1 MKHSGQKQ
9 ERYGIFVLGQILTL
23 ILVLGI
29 IPLCVG
35 MIPVNLMEKRYR
47 SLGVTYIAGFLFTLA
62 VFQIIAVPIVIMQAW
77 GFRIIVPMFS
87 ILTILLGGIGIYMTW
102 RTSQKEAFSGE
113 GEIIPFLRVLKKEDG
128 ESTVKKI
135 RSKETREEGLL
146 WLFVILLVGF
156 QLFMAVTTTSFDGD
170 DAYYVVQS
178 VLTDETDTLYRIMP
192 YTGLSTGMDLRHAL
206 AVFPIWIAYI
216 ARMSGVHA
224 TIVAHTV
231 LPLVLIPVTY
241 WIYLEIG
248 KKLLKCDKHKLP
260 IYMIFICLMQIFGN
274 VSIYTNATFFLT
286 RTWQGKS
293 LLANVVLPAI
303 VWLILWIF
311 DSENYDKEHRIG
323 LWVLLVFTNFVAA
336 MSSTASVFLAAML
349 IGVTGLVMGIREKD
363 IQVPLRLM
371 ISCVPLVIYG
381 AIFLL
386 L

>member
-1 MKHSGQKQ
+1 MV
-9 ERYGIFVLGQILTL
+9 IVLGQILTL
-23 ILVLGI
+23 ILILGI

-35 MIPVNLMEKRYR
+35 LIPVNLMEKRYR
-47 SLGVTYIAGFLFTLA
+47 SLGVTYIAGFLSILA
-62 VFQIIAVPIVIMQAW
+62 IFQIIAVPIVIMD
-77 GFRIIVPMFS
+77 GTRFKTIVLLFS
-87 ILTILLGGIGIYMTW
+87 ILTILLGIVGVYMTW
-102 RTSQKEAFSGE
+102 RTSQKEVFSDE
-113 GEIIPFLRVLKKEDG
+113 GEILPFLNFFWRNKE
-128 ESTVKKI
+128 EKTVKKI
-135 RSKETREEGLL
+135 YDKETREEGLL
-146 WLFVILLVGF
+146 WVFVLLLIGF
-156 QLFMAVTTTSFDGD
+156 QLFMAFTTTSFDGD

-178 VLTDETDTLYRIMP
+178 VLTDETDTLYRIRP
-192 YTGLSTGMDLRHAL
+192 YTGLSTGMDLRHSL
-206 AVFPIWIAYI
+206 AVFPIWIAYV

-224 TIVAHTV
+224 TIVAHSV

-248 KKLLKCDKHKLP
+248 KKLLKRDRHKLP
-260 IYMIFICLMQIFGN
+260 VFMIFICLMQIFGN

-303 VWLILWIF
+303 IWLVLWIF
-311 DSENYDKEHRIG
+311 ESENYDKEHRIG
-323 LWVLLVFTNFVAA
+323 LWILLVLTNFVAA

-349 IGVTGLVMGIREKD
+349 IGVTGLVMGIREKN
-363 IQVPLRLM
+363 IQIPLRLM

>member
-1 MKHSGQKQ
+1 M
-9 ERYGIFVLGQILTL
+9 FGQILML

-35 MIPVNLMEKRYR
+35 LIPVNLMERQHR
-47 SLGVTYIAGFLFTLA
+47 SLGVTYISGFLTTLA
-62 VFQIIAVPIVIMQAW
+62 VFQLIAVPIVILEAR
-77 GFRIIVPMFS
+77 GFRIIVPLFS
-87 ILTILLGGIGIYMTW
+87 VLTILIGAVGVFMTIHIGK
-102 RTSQKEAFSGE
+102 KEGFSDSGE
-113 GEIIPFLRVLKKEDG
+113 LLRISQFFHKNEDG
-128 ESTVKKI
+128 NQIKKL
-135 RSKETREEGLL
+135 RSKETRDEGLL
-146 WLFVILLVGF
+146 WLMVLILIGF
-156 QLFMAVTTTSFDGD
+156 QMVMAFTLTSFDGD

-178 VLTDETDTLYRIMP
+178 VLTDETDTLYRIRP
-192 YTGLSTGMDLRHAL
+192 YTGLSTGMDLRHSL

-224 TIVAHTV
+224 TIVAHSV

-248 KKLLKCDKHKLP
+248 KKILKHEKQKLP
-260 IYMIFICLMQIFGN
+260 IFMLFICIMQIFGN

-303 VWLILWIF
+303 LWLILWIF
-311 DSENYDKEHRIG
+311 DSEGYDKENRVG
-323 LWVLLVFTNFVAA
+323 LWTLLVVTNFVAA

-349 IGVTGLVMGIREKD
+349 IGVTGLVLGIKEKD
-363 IQVPLRLM
+363 IQIPLRLM
-371 ISCVPLVIYG
+371 ISCIPLVMYGVIY
-381 AIFLL
+381 LL

>member
-1 MKHSGQKQ
+1 M
-9 ERYGIFVLGQILTL
+9 FGQIVML

-29 IPLCVG
+29 IPLCIG
-35 MIPVNLMEKRYR
+35 MIPVNLIERQHR
-47 SLGVTYIAGFLFTLA
+47 SIGVTYIAGILTTLA
-62 VFQIIAVPIVIMQAW
+62 VFQVIAVPIVVLNGH
-77 GFRIIVPMFS
+77 GFRVIVSLFS
-87 ILTILLGGIGIYMTW
+87 ILTILLGMVGVCMTW
-102 RTSQKEAFSGE
+102 YTCRKETYAGSGE
-113 GEIIPFLRVLKKEDG
+113 ILPLYRFWRKDEV
-128 ESTVKKI
+128 
-135 RSKETREEGLL
+135 RSKENREEGLL
-146 WLFVILLVGF
+146 WLFAILLIGF
-156 QLFMAVTTTSFDGD
+156 QMVMAFTLTSFDGD

-178 VLTDETDTLYRIMP
+178 VLADETDTLYRIRP

-248 KKLLKCDKHKLP
+248 KKLLKREPQKLP
-260 IYMIFICLMQIFGN
+260 VFMIFISIMQIFGN

-303 VWLILWIF
+303 IWLILWIF
-311 DSENYDKEHRIG
+311 DSENYEKEPRVG
-323 LWVLLVFTNFVAA
+323 LWTLLVITNFVAA

-349 IGVTGLVMGIREKD
+349 IGVTGLVMGIKEKS
-363 IQVPLRLM
+363 IQIPLRLM
-371 ISCVPLVIYG
+371 ISCIPLVIYG
-381 AIFLL
+381 TIFLL